1 MAWWTER
8 GTTPR
13 SAPIEVEDGDLKIFP
28 VVGVTILVVAIPAAL
43 CLGGDLQRR
52 QDAAEIARL
61 IARVADLS
69 NELQVAD
76 DAWADCI
83 LDEPIRFPG
92 ETTLRVAVAP

>member
-13 SAPIEVEDGDLKIFP
+13 PAPIEVEDGNLKIFP
-28 VVGVTILVVAIPAAL
+28 VVGVTLLSVAIPAAL
-43 CLGGDLQRR
+43 CLGARLQRE

-61 IARVADLS
+61 RERIADLS

-83 LDEPIRFPG
+83 LDDPIRFPG
-92 ETTLRVAVAP
+92 ETTLRIAVAP